1 MADKKI
7 IKFELVTPERV
18 VLRESIQQITVPTK
32 TGEITVLPDHIPL
45 VASLKPGVIDVV
57 QENGE
62 TEIISVSGGFIE
74 VLKDKIVILADTAE
88 RAAEIDLDRAEE
100 AHRRAEELMTT
111 ERQVDKTNFTAMS
124 AIMEKQLARTK
135 AAKKWRRT
143 KNIMGNISNAPKK

>member
-1 MADKKI
+1 MKI

-18 VLRESIQQITVPTK
+18 VLKESIRQITVPTK

-45 VASLKPGVIDVV
+45 VASLKPGVIDVI

-88 RAAEIDLDRAEE
+88 RGAEIDLDRAEE

-111 ERQVDKTNFTAMS
+111 EKQVDRTTFTAMS
-124 AIMEKQLARTK
+124 VIIEKQLARTK

-143 KNIMGNISNAPKK
+143 KNIMGNISNTPKK